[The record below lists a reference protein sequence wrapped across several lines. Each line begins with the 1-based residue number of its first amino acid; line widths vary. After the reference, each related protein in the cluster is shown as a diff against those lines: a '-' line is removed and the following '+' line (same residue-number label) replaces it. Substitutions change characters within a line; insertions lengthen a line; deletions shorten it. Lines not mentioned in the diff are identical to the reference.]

1 MQFDLQGADPRFAA
15 LKGLLTAD
23 GHTIGPNGPVVA
35 PPAQRRGLPYYE
47 REDYA
52 VRNAALTAE
61 GAVMILMQRCAPLLG
76 SRVLLVGY
84 GRIAQQLARRLAAF
98 GACVTVAT
106 RRAAARALA
115 ETAGFAAQDTADI
128 RGTYDIVIN
137 TVPAPV
143 LRGAYGAA
151 LCLELAS
158 ASGGWADE
166 TPVLHAGGL
175 PAKYAPEAA
184 ARIVR
189 DAIYE
194 TIREDERW
202 KS

>member
-15 LKGLLTAD
+15 LERLLIAD
-23 GHTIGPNGPVVA
+23 GHSVGPNGCVVA
-35 PPAQRRGLPYYE
+35 PPAQKRGLPYYE

-76 SRVLLVGY
+76 AGVLVVGY
-84 GRIAQQLARRLAAF
+84 GRVGQALAKRLAAL
-98 GACVTVAT
+98 GSRVTVAA

-115 ETAGFAAQDTADI
+115 ESSALAAQDTADI
-128 RGTYDIVIN
+128 RGTYDIVVN

-143 LRGAYGAA
+143 LRGSYGAA

-158 ASGGWADE
+158 APGGWADE
-166 TPVLHAGGL
+166 TPVLHAGAL
-175 PAKYAPEAA
+175 PAKYAPDAA
-184 ARIVR
+184 AGIVR

-194 TIREDERW
+194 TIKEDKRW
-202 KS
+202 KN